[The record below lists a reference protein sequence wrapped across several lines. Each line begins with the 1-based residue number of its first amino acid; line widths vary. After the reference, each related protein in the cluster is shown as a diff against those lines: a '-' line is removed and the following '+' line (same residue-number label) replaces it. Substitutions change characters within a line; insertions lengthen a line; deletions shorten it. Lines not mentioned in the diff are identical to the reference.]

1 MLGEW
6 CCIALSFQV
15 FPHLFTNS
23 FVQMLRT
30 QKSLTEYFPIECFCN
45 ILMTALIWQ
54 CLEGFE
60 NNCDL
65 KGFRQS
71 CKESDFAGD
80 FPLEKEG
87 WLDAWMWI
95 CPFPQQAWAGAVR
108 CSYCSQC
115 CGEVQLRVRYL
126 HAGTLK
132 EPLTFI
138 KVEFFSANP
147 MLLYLSVWRNLKA

>member
-87 WLDAWMWI
+87 
-95 CPFPQQAWAGAVR
+95 
-108 CSYCSQC
+108 
-115 CGEVQLRVRYL
+115 
-126 HAGTLK
+126 
-132 EPLTFI
+132 
-138 KVEFFSANP
+138 
-147 MLLYLSVWRNLKA
+147 